1 MLAPNTVSSPS
12 NLSPIH
18 KGPHIASGNSP
29 PRSVDHK
36 ECTLNKYRE
45 EESSSYAND
54 FDLEDNQGFDLSY
67 SKFSHV
73 SGISFTRKSHS
84 ASDSLENSPFVKKIQ
99 NNITTVHF
107 EEYRQRSK
115 SSTSDVNN
123 ENSPFIDPVENSK
136 IVDITNSQGKPFK
149 KNLLKLD
156 LNPSRQTILRP
167 PAVEIPQ
174 YEASSPSFT
183 KNSNFPIIETPR
195 FETPSLPFTKNPS
208 TPPQKNHHRSAS
220 VKVSLTPAQRVEKW
234 PGIRLS
240 NALENFELSSLV
252 GRGAFASVYKGINLK
267 TKEVV
272 AIKQIILE
280 KDQDVM
286 DLMGEIDLLKILKH
300 PNIVKYHG
308 FVKTSTSLNVFL
320 EFCSGGSLRQ
330 LYKGRGQGIPESEM
344 VGYVD
349 PILRGLNYL
358 HEQGVV
364 HRDVKAANVLITE
377 HREIKLADFG
387 VATKVSAQHFTLVGT
402 PNWMA
407 PETVLGGE
415 GLCTASDIW
424 SLGATIIELF
434 TTNPPYHDLNPM
446 ATLHAIGTDDH
457 PPLPQ
462 NLSPL
467 GKDFLLECFQK
478 QANLRI
484 SAKLLLKHKW
494 LNPSKEPIRVV
505 SANSLVGQQKAEV
518 KPIQSYSESIEEN
531 WDGDFEIPQLNKRPV
546 ELTKFEILNKFSDK
560 NDEFDFDHSNLFLD
574 GNKLSPNNQS
584 SITNKSDD
592 SEEDPFIA
600 LDIENFDTNELEIQS
615 KMEFLMTKLV
625 HKVDLSRGGND
636 EATNSLIK
644 VTGRILHLVKKYPIL
659 HNVLIREHGILTLLE
674 LLESAQELPNQH
686 RLWYHT
692 LSILNFIFDSNTSQF
707 ENFCLLGGIPIV
719 TQFRNVS
726 YDINVRLQVV
736 GFVKFF
742 KKSER
747 ALSMFVS
754 SGGLRVL
761 SKFAEEDFD
770 TTPEF
775 PLAAIDTIHDIISKN
790 LTRFKSD
797 LCRILSKYGV
807 VFWFVV
813 LLGRLSRFQSSER
826 IKLSRS
832 HVKRCINK
840 IMEIIKSFSNAE
852 ARVRVSIS
860 SIDLYKLLIKVYWNL
875 EFPSQL
881 IILKFFRSMSCVP
894 QLLQPLYSAEIL
906 EFLIRILQDYTPS
919 NEHYKEVVNTICPS
933 IFNCCYLNHP
943 RETDLVKLGA
953 VPILKRLSLV
963 NLEFRQFVL
972 PILCE
977 LVYCEKSVK
986 QTLQK
991 HDILTVYYNLVVDP
1005 YWQANALDA
1014 ILHWGQQQPDYVTL
1028 DSPRALDCLLSGFM
1042 IPKVSNLE
1050 STLDNYLKLVTTN
1063 LPIRTKLTKDIVFDN
1078 ILKKL
1083 TSHNKNPVVQLG
1095 LLKILKI
1102 LVISALDN
1110 GISLPLNTKTILE
1123 GLKSRASSVLVDEL
1137 VHEISKLII

>member
-1 MLAPNTVSSPS
+1 MLAPNTPSSLRQPS
-12 NLSPIH
+12 RTSPIH
-18 KGPHIASGNSP
+18 KES
-29 PRSVDHK
+29 
-36 ECTLNKYRE
+36 TLNKYRE
-45 EESSSYAND
+45 NEETSSYVND
-54 FDLEDNQGFDLSY
+54 FDLGDNLDLSY
-67 SKFSHV
+67 SKFSHI
-73 SGISFTRKSHS
+73 SGISFTKKSNGTTQ
-84 ASDSLENSPFVKKIQ
+84 SLENSPFVKKIQ
-99 NNITTVHF
+99 TRLTDVQF
-107 EEYRQRSK
+107 EERRPRS
-115 SSTSDVNN
+115 SSNEVNN
-123 ENSPFIDPVENSK
+123 ENSPFNNSK
-136 IVDITNSQGKPFK
+136 MTDITNSQGRINSIP
-149 KNLLKLD
+149 LKLNLQAISETA
-156 LNPSRQTILRP
+156 LNPPVVETP
-167 PAVEIPQ
+167 KFEIP
-174 YEASSPSFT
+174 P
-183 KNSNFPIIETPR
+183 
-195 FETPSLPFTKNPS
+195 LPFTKNPN
-208 TPPQKNHHRSAS
+208 TPPHKNHQRSAS
-220 VKVSLTPAQRVEKW
+220 VKVSLTPAQRVEKR

-240 NALENFELSSLV
+240 NALENFQFSHLV

-272 AIKQIILE
+272 AIKQIMLE

-320 EFCSGGSLRQ
+320 EFCAGGSLRQ
-330 LYKGRGQGIPESEM
+330 LYKSRGQGIPEPEM
-344 VGYVD
+344 LKYVD
-349 PILRGLNYL
+349 SILHGLNYL

-377 HREIKLADFG
+377 HGEIKLADFG
-387 VATKVSAQHFTLVGT
+387 VATKVSTQHFTVVGT

-434 TTNPPYHDLNPM
+434 TTNPPYHELNPM

-462 NLSPL
+462 NMSPL

-494 LNPSKEPIRVV
+494 LNPSKEQIPKLQHPAKI
-505 SANSLVGQQKAEV
+505 LVDEQKSEV
-518 KPIQSYSESIEEN
+518 KPIQSYSESYEEN
-531 WDGDFEIPQLNKRPV
+531 WDGDFEEVKIPQLNKPDSRLLLKNTKPV
-546 ELTKFEILNKFSDK
+546 EMKKFNKKEILSKFSDK
-560 NDEFDFDHSNLFLD
+560 NEEFEFDDHSDLFLD
-574 GNKLSPNNQS
+574 GSKLIRNDES
-584 SITNKSDD
+584 SLGVTIDKSEEN
-592 SEEDPFIA
+592 EEDPFFA

-615 KMEFLMTKLV
+615 KMEFLMARLV
-625 HKVDLSRGGND
+625 NKVDLSRSGND
-636 EATNSLIK
+636 EAANSLIK
-644 VTGRILHLVKKYPIL
+644 ITGRILHLVKKYPTV
-659 HNVLIREHGILTLLE
+659 HNVFIREHGVLTLLE
-674 LLESAQELPNQH
+674 LLESASELPNQH
-686 RLWYHT
+686 RLWYHS

-707 ENFCLLGGIPIV
+707 ENFCLLGGIPVI
-719 TQFRNVS
+719 TQFRNIS
-726 YDINVRLQVV
+726 YDLNVRLQVV
-736 GFVKFF
+736 GFVRFF
-742 KKSER
+742 RRSER

-775 PLAAIDTIHDIISKN
+775 PLVAIDTIHDILSKN

-813 LLGRLSRFQSSER
+813 LLGRLSRFQISDK
-826 IKLSRS
+826 IKISKS
-832 HVKRCINK
+832 HVNRSVNK

-852 ARVRVSIS
+852 ARVRISIS
-860 SIDLYKLLIKVYWNL
+860 SVDLYKLLIKVYWNL
-875 EFPSQL
+875 EFSSQL

-894 QLLQPLYSAEIL
+894 QLLQTLYSAEIL
-906 EFLIRILQDYTPS
+906 EFLVRILQDYTPS

-933 IFNCCYLNHP
+933 IFNCCYLNHT
-943 RETDLVKLGA
+943 RETELVKLGA

-977 LVYCEKSVK
+977 LVYCETHVR

-991 HDILTVYYNLVVDP
+991 HDILTVYYNLLIDP
-1005 YWQANALDA
+1005 YWQANALDS
-1014 ILHWGQQQPDYVTL
+1014 IIHWSQQQPNYVTL

-1050 STLDNYLKLVTTN
+1050 STLDNYLKLVTTDG
-1063 LPIRTKLTKDIVFDN
+1063 PIRVKMTKDIVFTN

-1102 LVISALDN
+1102 LVTSASE
-1110 GISLPLNTKTILE
+1110 IAVTLPSNTKEVLE
-1123 GLKSRASSVLVDEL
+1123 GLKARASSVLVDEL
-1137 VHEISKLII
+1137 LHEILKLIA